1 MQLNEAFIG
10 VSADQSSFIAFALEP
25 QQQSNWCWAAIAVS
39 LARYYGV
46 GEFTQ
51 HQVALAVLGTRQV
64 YGEQV
69 YAEQVSGEQVHAESV
84 SPDRFNTVALLE
96 DALRHVGCRASWT
109 PGRPELRDIAAEIA
123 AGRPVCACLQ
133 WRTGDAHYVVLTG
146 CLAETGELTVE
157 DPLQG
162 RSLQKFDAFPGVY
175 RSAGT
180 VWRGVYWTAPDS

>member
-1 MQLNEAFIG
+1 MQLDEAFIG
-10 VSADQSSFIAFALEP
+10 ASAEQSSFIAFALEP

-64 YGEQV
+64 HEEQV
-69 YAEQVSGEQVHAESV
+69 YGESV
-84 SPDRFNTVALLE
+84 SPDRFNTIALLE
-96 DALRHVGCRASWT
+96 DALQYVGCRASWT
-109 PGRPELRDIAAEIA
+109 PGRPELRDIVAEIA

-157 DPLQG
+157 DPLQVH
-162 RSLQKFDAFPGVY
+162 SLQKFDAFPGVY